1 MFSCVGGVIQV
12 PLRFIQAA
20 QLERETADSCSSFYP
35 YAVIISCALAAL
47 AAAGLSHAAQQVAD
61 DMQGSGIEG
70 NGSTTAEP
78 THSFFPDCNSAFFF
92 MTFLGLMLS
101 DYKHSV
107 LLHRLKRAECC
118 RHLLFVLAKA
128 GFDHVVVGLLCVMH
142 CVNPDQMPEYLHGL
156 IACWVVSECVMS
168 TDVNAF
174 NPRVLPVVNV
184 PCRSAASYV
193 SPDLWSRSALVR
205 RTDIP
210 RQEMAPLHCF
220 IALSACNLTSIVML
234 SLSFACLPPI
244 IMYAYSCL
252 GQMEGDANHLLAWM
266 AALTSFA
273 PTFLKWFR
281 LFQPG
286 KRSVR
291 RVIALLAQGGQN
303 LCGGVAAC
311 MSPFPWMG
319 LFVVTLMHIAACRP
333 AHDVFLPAIDEREE
347 PRPTTL
353 RQELEMSELGEAS
366 LDEESNEEKEPQPD
380 EHGFVEI
387 RL

>member
-1 MFSCVGGVIQV
+1 V

-20 QLERETADSCSSFYP
+20 QLERETVDSCSSFYA
-35 YAVIISCALAAL
+35 YSIIICCALASL
-47 AAAGLSHAAQQVAD
+47 AAVGLSHAAQQLAH
-61 DMQGSGIEG
+61 DMQKNTTHV

-78 THSFFPDCNSAFFF
+78 SHSFFPDCDPTFFF

-107 LLHRLKRAECC
+107 LLHRLKKVACC
-118 RHLLFVLAKA
+118 RHLLFLLGKA
-128 GFDHVVVGLLCVMH
+128 GFDHGIVGLLCVMH

-156 IACWVVSECVMS
+156 IACWIVSECVMT
-168 TDVNAF
+168 TDVDAF
-174 NPRVLPVVNV
+174 NPRVLPVVSV
-184 PCRSAASYV
+184 SCRSAASYL

-210 RQEMAPLHCF
+210 RQDMAPLSF
-220 IALSACNLTSIVML
+220 FFALSGCTLASIVML
-234 SLSFACLPPI
+234 SASFACLPPI
-244 IMYAYSCL
+244 MMYAYSCL
-252 GQMEGDANHLLAWM
+252 GQMEGNPNHFLAWM
-266 AALTSFA
+266 AALTSYA
-273 PTFLKWFR
+273 PTFLRWFR

-303 LCGGVAAC
+303 ICGGVAAC

-333 AHDVFLPAIDEREE
+333 AHDVFLPAIEE
-347 PRPTTL
+347 KKEARPITL
-353 RQELEMSELGEAS
+353 IQEVEMMEIGGSRLGKESE
-366 LDEESNEEKEPQPD
+366 EEKERQPD
-380 EHGFVEI
+380 SDGFFEI
-387 RL
+387 NL